1 MTENNNDALTQP
13 NENTDSE
20 IIAQLG
26 QSRLVSI
33 ASSLS
38 LTKTSVILK
47 EGTLTGMGVQENNKT
62 FFKGDLED
70 LTSIS
75 IEIFREIPLLIV
87 GLILLPAYGF
97 GLIFLILY
105 LIRKQR
111 TLKLNFH
118 GEVYS
123 LPLKGYKDGEVE
135 EFIDTIL
142 DAKRKL

>member
-1 MTENNNDALTQP
+1 MTENNNDALTQLD
-13 NENTDSE
+13 ENTDSE

-47 EGTLTGMGVQENNKT
+47 KGTLTGMGVQENNKT

-75 IEIFREIPLLIV
+75 IEIFREIPLFLPSPDSDSSIR
-87 GLILLPAYGF
+87 ILERSTTGIQTFAH
-97 GLIFLILY
+97 FL
-105 LIRKQR
+105 
-111 TLKLNFH
+111 
-118 GEVYS
+118 V
-123 LPLKGYKDGEVE
+123 
-135 EFIDTIL
+135 
-142 DAKRKL
+142 